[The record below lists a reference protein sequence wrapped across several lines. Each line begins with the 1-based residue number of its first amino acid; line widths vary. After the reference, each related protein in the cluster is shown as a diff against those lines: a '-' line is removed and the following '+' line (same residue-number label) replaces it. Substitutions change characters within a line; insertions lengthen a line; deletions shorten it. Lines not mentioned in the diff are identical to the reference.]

1 MNGRDPVTNEIL
13 AGEFP
18 GVQASRDCWRLEAQ
32 GRHCCHTFTHS
43 SPFFP
48 FADAGKFPGGL
59 SALADYIHSKGLKF
73 GLYSAASSVVCSGR
87 VGSLYHEALDAG
99 TFAKAGVDF
108 IKCARRGVGG
118 QWRQKRGCG

>member
-1 MNGRDPVTNEIL
+1 MTLLRTRYSPVSSPACRQVVI
-13 AGEFP
+13 AGVWKHK
-18 GVQASRDCWRLEAQ
+18 GGTVS
-32 GRHCCHTFTHS
+32 HTFTHS

-48 FADAGKFPGGL
+48 SADAGKFPGGL

-99 TFAKAGVDF
+99 TFAKAGVDI